1 MISTH
6 TPHTKVKKIGYIG
19 YIGYKFLEWQFL
31 IERFGR
37 SAGPRLDDR

>member
-19 YIGYKFLEWQFL
+19 YKFLERQFL